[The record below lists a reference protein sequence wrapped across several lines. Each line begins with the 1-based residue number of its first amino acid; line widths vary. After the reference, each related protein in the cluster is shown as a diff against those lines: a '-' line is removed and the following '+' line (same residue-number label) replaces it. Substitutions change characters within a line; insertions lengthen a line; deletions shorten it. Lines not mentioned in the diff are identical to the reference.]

1 MPIVKISFWVR
12 ETCIMYIYIV
22 SLDVGP
28 YISFTFLYFTTL
40 PVMYFIILY
49 TFLFMSLLNKH
60 KTDYNRRFIVIL
72 THICQKAFPAPSLSV
87 SNTSTP
93 IYHKRRV

>member
-28 YISFTFLYFTTL
+28 YISLTFLYFTTL

-49 TFLFMSLLNKH
+49 TFLFMSLLIKH
-60 KTDYNRRFIVIL
+60 KTDYNQRFIVIL
-72 THICQKAFPAPSLSV
+72 THIYVKKLFLLQV
-87 SNTSTP
+87 SACHTP
-93 IYHKRRV
+93 QHLYIS